1 MSSDANVPHGKA
13 VVISAPSGA
22 GKTTIVRRLLA
33 MEDLK
38 LSFSVSATTR
48 VARDYEAH
56 GKDYYFLSN
65 DEFNNSISN
74 NEFIEWEEV
83 YPGQKYGTLRSEV
96 ERLWS
101 LGRNVIFDVDVLG
114 GLNIRR
120 ILGENCIA
128 LFIRPPD
135 LEALKTRLLQRR
147 SETPESMTTRLAKAS
162 YEMQYESRFDAVVV
176 NADLELAV
184 DESYRRIQKFLD
196 ASV

>member
-1 MSSDANVPHGKA
+1 MSSDDVPHGKA

-22 GKTTIVRRLLA
+22 GKTTIVRRLL
-33 MEDLK
+33 EKEELK

-48 VARDYEAH
+48 GARDYESH

-65 DEFNNSISN
+65 EEFDLAITRDD
-74 NEFIEWEEV
+74 FIEWEEV
-83 YPGQKYGTLRSEV
+83 YRGQKYGTLKTEV

-120 ILGENCIA
+120 ILGEHCIA

-135 LEALKTRLLQRR
+135 LEALKSRLLHRKTETLESMNTRL
-147 SETPESMTTRLAKAS
+147 EKAS
-162 YEMQYESRFDAVVV
+162 YEMQFESKFDATVV
-176 NADLELAV
+176 NADLESAV
-184 DESYRRIQKFLD
+184 AESYRHIHKFLIKN
-196 ASV
+196 V